1 MIVMNCVCDLLCF
14 EDDFKDCCIDFFL
27 DFNMDFL
34 VFKYLQINLKQS
46 FLIILLCNINNMF
59 IDECFN
65 FLDDFMGIFFVIDL
79 LEKLYYRNIYCYFC
93 NINNFLNFNL
103 ILLWNMIIKSLKL
116 LDIQFYILIMDVLDF
131 VFCKEYEI
139 IFVFYIIFW

>member
-1 MIVMNCVCDLLCF
+1 M
-14 EDDFKDCCIDFFL
+14 
-27 DFNMDFL
+27 
-34 VFKYLQINLKQS
+34 
-46 FLIILLCNINNMF
+46 LCNINNMF

-79 LEKLYYRNIYCYFC
+79 LENLYYRNIYCYFC

-116 LDIQFYILIMDVLDF
+116 LDI
-131 VFCKEYEI
+131 
-139 IFVFYIIFW
+139 

>member
-1 MIVMNCVCDLLCF
+1 
-14 EDDFKDCCIDFFL
+14 
-27 DFNMDFL
+27 
-34 VFKYLQINLKQS
+34 
-46 FLIILLCNINNMF
+46 MF

-116 LDIQFYILIMDVLDF
+116 LDI
-131 VFCKEYEI
+131 
-139 IFVFYIIFW
+139 